1 MPGSQAG
8 VDVRILMPGIP
19 DKPMVFYMA
28 KSYYPPLLEA
38 GVKIYEYTPGFVHA
52 KSYVCDDQIGTV
64 GSINMDFRSLY
75 LHFECGTMLYQCEA
89 IHDIKTDMEQ
99 CFEQCHQVT
108 MGDCRQGVIGGLFT
122 SVLRVLAPLM

>member
-1 MPGSQAG
+1 MLTNYNYG
-8 VDVRILMPGIP
+8 VLLREGVR
-19 DKPMVFYMA
+19 
-28 KSYYPPLLEA
+28 
-38 GVKIYEYTPGFVHA
+38 IYEYTPGFVHA

>member
-1 MPGSQAG
+1 MNIRR
-8 VDVRILMPGIP
+8 V
-19 DKPMVFYMA
+19 
-28 KSYYPPLLEA
+28 
-38 GVKIYEYTPGFVHA
+38 VHA

-64 GSINMDFRSLY
+64 GSINRISEVFTCI
-75 LHFECGTMLYQCEA
+75 FECGTMLYQCEA

-108 MGDCRQGVIGGLFT
+108 RGDCRQGVIGGLFT

>member
-1 MPGSQAG
+1 MT
-8 VDVRILMPGIP
+8 LF
-19 DKPMVFYMA
+19 KT
-28 KSYYPPLLEA
+28 L
-38 GVKIYEYTPGFVHA
+38 
-52 KSYVCDDQIGTV
+52 
-64 GSINMDFRSLY
+64 
-75 LHFECGTMLYQCEA
+75 LYQCEA